1 MAMRKPFAIL
11 LLLIATMVASFA
23 QEPTYRLQ
31 PEDVLRIQVY
41 NENQINSVVT
51 VGKDGNISAPFVGVM
66 RAQGKTTAEL
76 EADLAQEYVRKLRIR
91 DPKVSV
97 TIERFRSSFASISGA
112 AARPG
117 RYEIR
122 PTDTVLQLIAQ
133 GGGVLLNGQADLRR
147 ATLQRGNSRELVPI
161 DLHAL
166 LIKGDMAQNY
176 TLQDG
181 DVLNVPEETKNRV
194 MILGELVRPG
204 TVPFQDPMTLS
215 DAISL
220 AGGEIRYRSKLSE
233 CLIIRERK
241 GSPGEYIRIK
251 ANFVDF
257 IKNGNASQNPLLEP
271 GDIVYV
277 SATRTPDFQRIGEL
291 VNGVANGFF
300 ILDRFGFKVLPRN

>member
-1 MAMRKPFAIL
+1 
-11 LLLIATMVASFA
+11 
-23 QEPTYRLQ
+23 
-31 PEDVLRIQVY
+31 VY

-112 AARPG
+112 TARPG

-241 GSPGEYIRIK
+241 GNPGEYIRIK